1 MKEKCP
7 FYFNVYYSNLHKRWF
22 IPRNGNGLSCHCGH
36 IRLAPDEVR
45 ISTNNLDET
54 VLQRVIGQLEHQI
67 DNSAIRA
74 LLHSETGT
82 TFTDQQIRN
91 LRASMVIDGTGD
103 TPAERLFTFLEESP
117 HIRFVAMTASN
128 DRQSLITIRTSKKD
142 RSRIDEYNYPEDPSE
157 DQEDNPNTFA
167 RRAMKALTLEDGQKL
182 LLGVAWITE
191 EGMYNKTLKVKIH
204 IVTTHLSHLPFAL
217 YQFHRVKIL

>member
-103 TPAERLFTFLEESP
+103 TPAERLFTFLEESQILKFGTYLFVFADRDVVFLVSVIIICFLI
-117 HIRFVAMTASN
+117 IRW
-128 DRQSLITIRTSKKD
+128 LW
-142 RSRIDEYNYPEDPSE
+142 
-157 DQEDNPNTFA
+157 
-167 RRAMKALTLEDGQKL
+167 L
-182 LLGVAWITE
+182 LL
-191 EGMYNKTLKVKIH
+191 
-204 IVTTHLSHLPFAL
+204 S
-217 YQFHRVKIL
+217 